1 MNSGLTTAY
10 GNRKHT
16 GFVTAPSA
24 DTLSLGKRERHAR
37 PRAGARQG
45 SASPIQNSGQNRRG
59 NREAV
64 CDTPRRSL
72 ARPLPQSSPRRLPC
86 CKTRRS
92 LPENAPH
99 EEGEREARCRGP
111 AAPAAIMP
119 QAGGAGAEG
128 QDAEASPPA
137 ERSHPAGGRR
147 GQSAARRRPG
157 AARTPQWGERRSP
170 PLPSPPRPLMTAGRH
185 EVTPR

>member
-24 DTLSLGKRERHAR
+24 DTLSLGNRERHAR
-37 PRAGARQG
+37 PRARARQG

-72 ARPLPQSSPRRLPC
+72 ARPLPQSSPRRLPVAKPGDPYR
-86 CKTRRS
+86 KTHRTRKESGRRAAVARQPR
-92 LPENAPH
+92 LPSCRRQAGRELKVKAQRPLLPRRDSIPRADG
-99 EEGEREARCRGP
+99 EGKAQRGGARGP
-111 AAPAAIMP
+111 HAPL
-119 QAGGAGAEG
+119 
-128 QDAEASPPA
+128 S
-137 ERSHPAGGRR
+137 
-147 GQSAARRRPG
+147 
-157 AARTPQWGERRSP
+157 GESGV
-170 PLPSPPRPLMTAGRH
+170 PLPFPPRRAR
-185 EVTPR
+185 